1 MKTPAMNENPPDI
14 LEDMRNIFLKLQDE
28 IGDDDDEATMKFIAT
43 AANVLRIHSKAAPE
57 HISVIFDYNM
67 KVQE

>member
-1 MKTPAMNENPPDI
+1 MKTPSINKKPPDV
-14 LEDMRNIFLKLQDE
+14 LEDMRNIFLKLRDE
-28 IGDDDDEATMKFIAT
+28 IGDDDEATLKFIAT
-43 AANVLRIHSKAAPE
+43 AAAILRLHSKATPE